1 MSEFTPSPPGDAH
14 GLEGTGPVGT
24 SRARDRSLIASAGAA
39 VMARAI
45 SALATLVSIGLAARS
60 LSIAEL
66 GVVSVLSALL
76 IYFNFGDFGTGAVVM
91 TRLPPAHA
99 RDDFD
104 AMRLVVSSA
113 LSAMVIVATTLAAV
127 GIASIWLFPWQAL
140 LGAQDLPWPEVRNAL
155 LALVI
160 TGTVGIVGTVG
171 SRVLAALQR
180 GALIRVCDSIAA
192 VASMIAVA
200 ACTAFDTPIWVY
212 LLALFAPLTST
223 WVLQLGYVMVRYP
236 YLKIGPKDFH
246 PVVGLRFLRD
256 GLSFAVLSMGWAI
269 AYTLDAVVVAAVL
282 GAAHAAVFSIAAR
295 LFHLVSGTLTLAG
308 QQMWPAMGEAI
319 ARGDLTWVRKRFRH
333 SILTAAGVSTLCSVA
348 LVVVGPTLARI
359 WVGEALVPPLSL
371 FFALGV
377 WTIYITTIVQY
388 SHMLMVAERVRLLA
402 GLGLVLAAVNLA
414 ASIILTQHIG
424 LIGPVVGNLVA
435 AGLVQVVPMILLTR
449 RFMQESQLRST
460 QTKS

>member
-1 MSEFTPSPPGDAH
+1 
-14 GLEGTGPVGT
+14 V
-24 SRARDRSLIASAGAA
+24 RDRSLIASAGAA
-39 VMARAI
+39 VMARVI

-60 LSIAEL
+60 LNMAEL

-76 IYFNFGDFGTGAVVM
+76 IYFNFGDFGTGSVVM
-91 TRLPPAHA
+91 SRLPPAHA
-99 RDDFD
+99 RGDVA

-113 LSAMVIVATTLAAV
+113 LSAMVIVATVLAV
-127 GIASIWLFPWQAL
+127 MGIASIWLFPWREL
-140 LGAQDLPWPEVRNAL
+140 LGAESIPWPELRNAL

-171 SRVLAALQR
+171 SRILAALQR

-192 VASMIAVA
+192 VATMLAVA
-200 ACTAFDTPIWVY
+200 FCAAFDAPIWVF

-223 WVLQLGYVMVRYP
+223 WVLQLVYVMVRYP
-236 YLKIGPKDFH
+236 YMRLGPKDLD
-246 PVVGLRFLRD
+246 VAVGVRFLRD

-282 GAAHAAVFSIAAR
+282 GAAQAAVFSIAAR
-295 LFHLVSGTLTLAG
+295 LFHIVSGTLTLAG
-308 QQMWPAMGEAI
+308 QQMWPAMAEAI
-319 ARGDLTWVRKRFRH
+319 ARGDVSWVQRRFRH
-333 SILTAAGVSTLCSVA
+333 AILTAAGAATLCSVV
-348 LVVVGPTLARI
+348 LVVIGPTVARF

-377 WTIYITTIVQY
+377 WTIYFTFIVQY
-388 SHMLMVAERVRLLA
+388 SHMLLVAERVRLLA

-414 ASIILTQHIG
+414 VSIILTQHIG

-435 AGLVQVVPMILLTR
+435 AGLIQLVPMIMLTR
-449 RFMQESQLRST
+449 RFMRDNSLRSAPAT
-460 QTKS
+460 S

>member
-1 MSEFTPSPPGDAH
+1 MSEPTPSPRGDRRTRTA
-14 GLEGTGPVGT
+14 VG
-24 SRARDRSLIASAGAA
+24 SLHARDRSLIASAGAA
-39 VMARAI
+39 VMARVI

-91 TRLPPAHA
+91 SRLPPAHA
-99 RDDFD
+99 RGDVD

-113 LSAMVIVATTLAAV
+113 LSAMVIIATVLAAI
-127 GIASIWLFPWQAL
+127 GIASIWLFPWRQL
-140 LGAQDLPWPEVRNAL
+140 LGAESIPWPELRNAL

-171 SRVLAALQR
+171 SRILAALQR

-200 ACTAFDTPIWVY
+200 FCAAFDAPIWVF

-236 YLKIGPKDFH
+236 DMRIGPKDLD
-246 PVVGLRFLRD
+246 PVVGVRFLRD
-256 GLSFAVLSMGWAI
+256 GLAFAVLSMGWAI

-282 GAAHAAVFSIAAR
+282 GAAQAAIFSIAAR
-295 LFHLVSGTLTLAG
+295 LFHIVSGTLTLAG
-308 QQMWPAMGEAI
+308 QQMWPAMAEAI
-319 ARGDLTWVRKRFRH
+319 ARGDVSWVQRRFRH
-333 SILTAAGVSTLCSVA
+333 SILTAAGVATFCSVV
-348 LVVVGPTLARI
+348 LVVIGPTLARL

-371 FFALGV
+371 FLALGA
-377 WTIYITTIVQY
+377 WTIYITFIVQY

-402 GLGLVLAAVNLA
+402 GLGVVLAAVNLG

-435 AGLVQVVPMILLTR
+435 AFLVQLVPMIMLTR
-449 RFMQESQLRST
+449 RFMREISLRSAPAT
-460 QTKS
+460 S